1 MGYNF
6 INEGAMKPPQGR
18 AQEEL
23 KMDGRE
29 VKTCAMCGERMYI
42 LVGEEKCD
50 LCKRPRR
57 AYREDNCYVDEWAL
71 REMAHSAQTP
81 ENERGMIE
89 ALARVP
95 EW

>member
-1 MGYNF
+1 
-6 INEGAMKPPQGR
+6 MKPLQ
-18 AQEEL
+18 AEQEEL

-50 LCKRPRR
+50 LCNRPRR
-57 AYREDNCYVDEWAL
+57 AHREDACYGDEWAL
-71 REMAHSAQTP
+71 REMAQRAQTP